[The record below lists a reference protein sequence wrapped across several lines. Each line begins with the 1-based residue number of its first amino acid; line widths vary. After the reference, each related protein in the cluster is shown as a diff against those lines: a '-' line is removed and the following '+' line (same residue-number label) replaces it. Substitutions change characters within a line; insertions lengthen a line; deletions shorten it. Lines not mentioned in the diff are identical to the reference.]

1 MKKLLGMSLVSLIL
15 TACNDKPTEQA
26 ATTPVASGSD
36 VVADTANTTT
46 TTTKNPNWETVIV
59 ATQADFPPFSFKDE
73 EGIIV
78 GFERDL
84 LEAIA
89 TASEFNVDFIDGS
102 RNNIQQNLDGDS
114 VGIWAS
120 SISITP
126 EREQVMD
133 FSEPYL
139 NHERVVAILDND
151 ANANIRDVS
160 DLVGKTVAYSTFDSK
175 GEEHVTEIVK
185 DKSAIVPE
193 KTAFLALKAV
203 YSNKAIGALGNNRSF
218 EYYTAH
224 YPDLKIRLIPFE
236 GRVTNSGFAI
246 KEGNTALKQKLD
258 MGLEKVKANG
268 TYDELFKK
276 WFGNTQS

>member
-26 ATTPVASGSD
+26 STTPVTSESD
-36 VVADTANTTT
+36 VVADIANT

-73 EGIIV
+73 KGIIV

-218 EYYTAH
+218 EYYTTH

-236 GRVTNSGFAI
+236 RGVTNSGFAI

>member
-26 ATTPVASGSD
+26 ATTPVASESD
-36 VVADTANTTT
+36 VVADIANT

-151 ANANIRDVS
+151 ANANIKDVS

>member
-73 EGIIV
+73 EGVIV

-151 ANANIRDVS
+151 ANANIKDVS